1 MQSPASP
8 SLSCLWLQLLEV
20 SRDRRKREAIELK
33 SHSQQKEAKGGSSH
47 VCIEMP
53 SQFILTLLKCANS
66 PQRALVSSYGDRDM
80 QQHEFCVA
88 DYP

>member
-1 MQSPASP
+1 MCRAQP
-8 SLSCLWLQLLEV
+8 LLPFHAYGCNSWRFPETEG
-20 SRDRRKREAIELK
+20 KEAIELK

-66 PQRALVSSYGDRDM
+66 PQLALVSSYGDRDM

-88 DYP
+88 DDP